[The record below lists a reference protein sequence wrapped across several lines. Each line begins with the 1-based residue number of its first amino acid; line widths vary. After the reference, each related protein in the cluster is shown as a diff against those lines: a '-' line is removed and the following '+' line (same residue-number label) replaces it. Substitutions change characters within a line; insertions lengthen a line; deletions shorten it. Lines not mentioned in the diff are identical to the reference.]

1 MKLIFALSCLVIV
14 LVTAGCTSIAGRSMG
29 VVPPVAYPSVQAD
42 WGALHGGGHFPGWVL
57 YPYAAIDLPFSAVVD
72 TLFLPY
78 DLGRDEEKWKRK
90 QEWPKPGIQR
100 TRKVEA

>member
-1 MKLIFALSCLVIV
+1 M
-14 LVTAGCTSIAGRSMG
+14 
-29 VVPPVAYPSVQAD
+29 
-42 WGALHGGGHFPGWVL
+42 L

-90 QEWPKPGIQR
+90 QEWPKPGI
-100 TRKVEA
+100 